1 MRGRVDKSM
10 SSHIKDNRFPTPTLK
25 PFRGIE
31 IEFPLLTSRSYNYKE
46 DIFGTYPSD
55 VRYVAKQAKR
65 ALVAIIN
72 AITSIGAEIV
82 NYDSREGVKP
92 YGLTLELKN
101 GVVDVDVRYKP
112 TLRLIIEIKMYGTG
126 NKDSIQHIAHEI
138 LDKLREK
145 GFPK

>member
-1 MRGRVDKSM
+1 M
-10 SSHIKDNRFPTPTLK
+10 SPHIKDNRFPTPTLK

-55 VRYVAKQAKR
+55 VRYAAKQAKR
-65 ALVAIIN
+65 ALVAVIN
-72 AITSIGAEIV
+72 AITSTGVEIV
-82 NYDSREGVKP
+82 DYDSREGVKP
-92 YGLTLELKN
+92 HGLTLKLKN
-101 GVVDVDVRYKP
+101 CIIDVDVRYKP
-112 TLRLIIEIKMYGTG
+112 ILKLIIEIKMYGTD
-126 NKDSIQHIAHEI
+126 NKDSIQHIAYEI